1 MRRLTPEK
9 LVRDSEVKKR
19 AEFDAA
25 TKLWY
30 GNSFTLPKKMRGN
43 PKEADVTYDLTFD
56 EVAPNIPEADI
67 VDDQGKPLHPT
78 SETDILINAEM
89 LLLQGEELSLEKVIQ
104 RSVDLYEKLGGN
116 YNDIPILN
124 TVLYDVQFTDGA
136 IDPYS

>member
-1 MRRLTPEK
+1 MTQWVLKQNEQIVPRQTIRHLKPND
-9 LVRDSEVKKR
+9 LVRDQEAKKR

-78 SETDILINAEM
+78 SETDILINAGV
-89 LLLQGEELSLEKVIQ
+89 LLPQREELRLAKVI
-104 RSVDLYEKLGGN
+104 
-116 YNDIPILN
+116 
-124 TVLYDVQFTDGA
+124 
-136 IDPYS
+136 